1 MKKSFAGATIALVLV
16 AVVYTQAGLT
26 GQWQGETKSGTQI
39 MLDLKADG
47 KAVTGTIAMN
57 GEPSTITDGK
67 VSKGTMTFKAP
78 MKETNQIEGFT
89 GELAGDQITFWP
101 DSLGRERAVV
111 LKRVKK

>member
-1 MKKSFAGATIALVLV
+1 MKSIFTGATIALVLV

-26 GQWQGETKSGTQI
+26 GKWQGETRGGTQI
-39 MLDLKADG
+39 VLDLKATE
-47 KAVTGTIAMN
+47 KTLTGTITMDGQPA
-57 GEPSTITDGK
+57 TFTDAT
-67 VSKGTMTFKAP
+67 VSKNTFTFKAP
-78 MKETNQIEGFT
+78 MKDTNQIEGFT